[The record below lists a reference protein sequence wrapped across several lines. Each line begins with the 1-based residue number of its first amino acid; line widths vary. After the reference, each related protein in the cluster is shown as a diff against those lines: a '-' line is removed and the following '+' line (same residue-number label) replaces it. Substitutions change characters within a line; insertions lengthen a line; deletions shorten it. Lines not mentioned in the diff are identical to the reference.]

1 MVRILKKR
9 PPVTVKNKKAVKE
22 IPEDLKTVIAYKSTE
37 LWSKF
42 PVKDKTDFYHKN
54 NVAYQT
60 KYPNEGCKDDYVG
73 ETNWHIAVRIKGH
86 NIRKTFIYLGNL

>member
-1 MVRILKKR
+1 MILQNMKLMVRILKKR

-37 LWSKF
+37 LSSKF

-73 ETNWHIAVRIKGH
+73 ETN
-86 NIRKTFIYLGNL
+86 